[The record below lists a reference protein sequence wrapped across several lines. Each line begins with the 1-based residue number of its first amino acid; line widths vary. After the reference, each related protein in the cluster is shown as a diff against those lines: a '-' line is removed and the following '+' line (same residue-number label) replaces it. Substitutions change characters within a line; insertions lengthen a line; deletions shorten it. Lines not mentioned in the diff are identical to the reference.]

1 MEMQATRLRDASA
14 WQARLPLQKTKAPRR
29 IFCSH
34 GPVAVSR
41 LKPAPKVNRPQVR
54 TPDGFVP
61 RRTGGYNTPKT
72 KRPAKAGRFELN

>member
-1 MEMQATRLRDASA
+1 MQADTPTRLRSG
-14 WQARLPLQKTKAPRR
+14 QALPLQKTKAPRR

-34 GPVAVSR
+34 GPVGGFPFETSA
-41 LKPAPKVNRPQVR
+41 KVNRPQVR

>member
-41 LKPAPKVNRPQVR
+41 LKPAPKVNRPQA
-54 TPDGFVP
+54 
-61 RRTGGYNTPKT
+61 GGYNTPKT